1 MAKRGFSAAAR
12 SHESVHF
19 SVGNGEIYVVKHF
32 FVVVVGKTN
41 VLKHYIAFEVVHL
54 VRRGA
59 FKLDRNIH
67 NRDKTSESR
76 HAVLQLLEKLYE
88 RLHGR
93 NEKVYRN
100 HKRHEVY
107 VVEMLLVVYAKQC
120 ACKQHYDVVYFGDKA
135 HACRKR
141 AHCLVRLRARLDVTC
156 VVFFKLFLLVLGVCI
171 RFRHSN
177 TCDAVFKRSVDV
189 ADLFSALSERLVHIL
204 SARNG
209 DNEKHGQK
217 RKHNQGQFPAYR
229 AKIRKRAYRHERGD
243 KKVFGAVVGKLA
255 HVEEVVR
262 HPRHKLSRFVVVV
275 KGIRQLFEMLEQIR
289 SHRRLHF
296 YAHYVTV
303 VVDII
308 LHSGAQKVYTQKY
321 RAKYKH
327 LAYHAVWYALAKYA
341 LRHDRINK
349 PAYRK
354 DKRANHICGKRR
366 FVRLVVCHESF
377 EQMLIVGSILF
388 VFCHVAFVCQ

>member
-1 MAKRGFSAAAR
+1 MHYADVSAHGIVFDFAYRIAADINHTVFKRIKFWYQVAKRGFSAAAR

-120 ACKQHYDVVYFGDKA
+120 A
-135 HACRKR
+135 
-141 AHCLVRLRARLDVTC
+141 
-156 VVFFKLFLLVLGVCI
+156 
-171 RFRHSN
+171 
-177 TCDAVFKRSVDV
+177 
-189 ADLFSALSERLVHIL
+189 
-204 SARNG
+204 
-209 DNEKHGQK
+209 
-217 RKHNQGQFPAYR
+217 
-229 AKIRKRAYRHERGD
+229 
-243 KKVFGAVVGKLA
+243 
-255 HVEEVVR
+255 
-262 HPRHKLSRFVVVV
+262 
-275 KGIRQLFEMLEQIR
+275 
-289 SHRRLHF
+289 
-296 YAHYVTV
+296 
-303 VVDII
+303 
-308 LHSGAQKVYTQKY
+308 
-321 RAKYKH
+321 
-327 LAYHAVWYALAKYA
+327 
-341 LRHDRINK
+341 
-349 PAYRK
+349 
-354 DKRANHICGKRR
+354 
-366 FVRLVVCHESF
+366 
-377 EQMLIVGSILF
+377 
-388 VFCHVAFVCQ
+388 